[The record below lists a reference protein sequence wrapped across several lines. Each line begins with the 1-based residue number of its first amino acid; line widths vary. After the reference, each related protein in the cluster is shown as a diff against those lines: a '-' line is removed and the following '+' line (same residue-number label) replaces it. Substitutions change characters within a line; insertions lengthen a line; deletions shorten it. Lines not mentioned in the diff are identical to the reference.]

1 MNFGRLGQSAF
12 GAVVLLLS
20 AGCSSSPPATGPW
33 TGSLAQVR
41 AVWSAEQ
48 GIDLLTG
55 PAVAVRAYLESFVL
69 ASKTGDIDDA
79 YPGFQQAVDTNAP
92 TAKSAWPWPTTL
104 QPVPHP
110 IVGTYRFHILRI
122 DTIGHQVN
130 AVVCDW
136 GYGAAF
142 DLGDGKY
149 GTGLNQPADGISVE
163 WIAMTVPG
171 EGGAKSPLPPQKGP
185 APAPANDVFAGWR
198 IGGHLVVAAT
208 DPTVRDPSEWPSQ
221 LTDAQQC
228 QAKAPD
234 PADRRQFLT
243 AGVHS
248 RSDYPT
254 LTADPGWPAD

>member
-1 MNFGRLGQSAF
+1 MSIGRIGRTAF
-12 GAVVLLLS
+12 AAVFLL
-20 AGCSSSPPATGPW
+20 AGCGSSSSANGPW
-33 TGSLAQVR
+33 TRSMGQVR

-55 PAVAVRAYLESFVL
+55 PAVVARAYLESFVL
-69 ASKTGDIDDA
+69 ASKTGRIDDA
-79 YPGFQQAVDTNAP
+79 YPGFMHAVDTNAP
-92 TAKSAWPWPTTL
+92 TAKAAWPWPNTL
-104 QPVPHP
+104 QPTPHP
-110 IVGTYRFHILRI
+110 VVGTYRFHILRF

-136 GYGAAF
+136 DYGAAF
-142 DLGDGKY
+142 DLGGGKY
-149 GTGLNQPADGISVE
+149 GTGLTQPADGVGVE

-171 EGGAKSPLPPQKGP
+171 EGAPESPLPPQTGP
-185 APAPANDVFAGWR
+185 APAPANNVFQGWR
-198 IGGHLVVAAT
+198 IGGHLVVAAA
-208 DPTVRDPSEWPSQ
+208 DPSVRDPSEWPSQ

-228 QAKAPD
+228 QANAPD

-254 LTADPGWPAD
+254 LSANPGWPAG